1 MLNCKSLFICIV
13 LLFFLHDGLTAGEY
27 RKCRDTISRWISKTY
42 AQDSLCLTDER
53 EKLLRIMQSN
63 KTDQEKIAEM
73 KKVFSPAFQKKEE
86 KLIYKSP
93 LTIKVHSLA
102 LGYDI
107 DDSASQIGKSSNIL
121 DEVNT
126 GSSPSIG
133 IVDRSIFIS
142 VLPDFCFV
150 CWLVFTSSRILLLL
164 PI

>member
-126 GSSPSIG
+126 SQHTKQKSGRTEMKIE
-133 IVDRSIFIS
+133 RSTIPMLGDEPVGRF
-142 VLPDFCFV
+142 
-150 CWLVFTSSRILLLL
+150 LL
-164 PI
+164 IR

>member
-1 MLNCKSLFICIV
+1 
-13 LLFFLHDGLTAGEY
+13 
-27 RKCRDTISRWISKTY
+27 
-42 AQDSLCLTDER
+42 
-53 EKLLRIMQSN
+53 MQSN

-126 GSSPSIG
+126 SQHTKQKSGRTEMKIE
-133 IVDRSIFIS
+133 RSTIPMLGDEPVGRF
-142 VLPDFCFV
+142 
-150 CWLVFTSSRILLLL
+150 LL
-164 PI
+164 IR